1 MDEQFNKV
9 CAWCKEPA
17 NEHVEGRKTSHGICP
32 TCKRTLLA
40 TDNVEQAIAERLPHP
55 MAARRK

>member
-17 NEHVEGRKTSHGICP
+17 NEHVEGRKTTHGICR
-32 TCKRTLLA
+32 TCKDILLA
-40 TDNVEQAIAERLPHP
+40 PVKMEKAINERLPHP
-55 MAARRK
+55 MLTRRK